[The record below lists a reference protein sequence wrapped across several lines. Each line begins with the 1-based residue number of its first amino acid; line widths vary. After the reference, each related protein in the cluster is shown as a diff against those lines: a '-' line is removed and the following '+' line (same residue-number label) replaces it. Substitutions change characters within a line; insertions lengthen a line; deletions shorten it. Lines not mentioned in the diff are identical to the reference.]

1 MTGRRYFYCFYLV
14 SIAITLSSC
23 KITHNTLTVPRQ
35 KMPDRYHVFSEDDS
49 SIAKINWKNY
59 FSDSLLHQLID
70 TAILNNQDLHI
81 AYQRIETARA
91 MVRSSGA
98 PLIPAI
104 NFNVSASQRKFGY
117 YTMDDAGN
125 RVTEFKPGDT
135 IPTHLPDYFI
145 GLTSSWEIDIWGKL
159 KNMRKAAVSNFLA
172 GIEGRNFIVSGL
184 VSEIVISYFDL
195 LSLDQ
200 ELEIIRQTILKQKE
214 SLDVIS
220 LQKAAGYSNELAVQ
234 QFQAQWMQSKILE
247 KEIIQRIVQIENRI
261 NLLVGRFPQPVVR
274 DKNKFHS
281 FTSVNVNAGFPSQ
294 LLTNRPDI
302 KEAEFRLLATK
313 FELDA
318 AKAAFFPSLT
328 ITAGVGYQ
336 AFNPRFLF
344 STPRSIMYN
353 ALGGL
358 MMPVI
363 NRRAIKAQF
372 NMAKANQLS
381 AMYQYQKSI
390 LNGFMEVSTEL
401 SNIEQLEQICQLK
414 KEQNDILKLSVETS
428 FTLYRT
434 ARASY
439 LEVLLAQQNS
449 LNAKI
454 EMIDLERRKMIAT
467 IKLYKSLGGGW

>member
-1 MTGRRYFYCFYLV
+1 
-14 SIAITLSSC
+14 
-23 KITHNTLTVPRQ
+23 
-35 KMPDRYHVFSEDDS
+35 
-49 SIAKINWKNY
+49 
-59 FSDSLLHQLID
+59 
-70 TAILNNQDLHI
+70 
-81 AYQRIETARA
+81 
-91 MVRSSGA
+91 
-98 PLIPAI
+98 
-104 NFNVSASQRKFGY
+104 
-117 YTMDDAGN
+117 
-125 RVTEFKPGDT
+125 
-135 IPTHLPDYFI
+135 
-145 GLTSSWEIDIWGKL
+145 
-159 KNMRKAAVSNFLA
+159 
-172 GIEGRNFIVSGL
+172 
-184 VSEIVISYFDL
+184 
-195 LSLDQ
+195 
-200 ELEIIRQTILKQKE
+200 
-214 SLDVIS
+214 
-220 LQKAAGYSNELAVQ
+220 
-234 QFQAQWMQSKILE
+234 
-247 KEIIQRIVQIENRI
+247 
-261 NLLVGRFPQPVVR
+261 
-274 DKNKFHS
+274 
-281 FTSVNVNAGFPSQ
+281 
-294 LLTNRPDI
+294 LTNRPDI